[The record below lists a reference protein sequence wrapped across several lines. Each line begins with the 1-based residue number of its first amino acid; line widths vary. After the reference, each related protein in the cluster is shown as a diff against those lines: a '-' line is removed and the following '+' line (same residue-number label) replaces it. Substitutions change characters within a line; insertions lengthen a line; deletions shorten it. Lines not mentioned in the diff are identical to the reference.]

1 MGVTEDDM
9 PKLKTHQGAA
19 KRVRVTRRGHLLRGR
34 QLGGHLMVR
43 KSPKRRRSL
52 REVREIEAPDRA
64 RIERLIPYR

>member
-1 MGVTEDDM
+1 M

-19 KRVRVTRRGHLLRGR
+19 KRIRVTSRGRLLRGR

-52 REVREIEAPDRA
+52 REDREIEGVDRT
-64 RIERLIPYR
+64 RIGRLIPYR